1 MSADAQLETLRLQ
14 LPPAPKPA
22 GLYRPAL
29 IVGEMCYLS
38 GHLPIQADG
47 MLMTGRVGDDL
58 NQQQGYRAARQAGLA
73 MLSTLQVVL
82 GSLDRVQQ
90 VVKLFGMVRCTAD
103 FDQQPAVINGVSELL
118 IEVFGEQ
125 IGVGTRSAVGVHA
138 LPLEAAV
145 EIEAI
150 LNVA

>member
-58 NQQQGYRAARQAGLA
+58 NEQQGYRAARQAGLA